1 MNNKIVVSVFLAG
14 IFICD
19 AFAIPNV
26 ADRKQLCESKPL
38 DFVWV
43 EKTLACVPINP
54 CKSSDE
60 TILYGYC
67 IPGTVTVESEK
78 NAELATQRYVEK
90 VLNTQISN
98 IKNITSNDDNYLI
111 YLGVRTVDN
120 SYYVFPFYK
129 PFGIPQADNLLA
141 AACWAYG
148 KKYVEQ
154 EPQENEYWC
163 RVQNETECT
172 DIADFA
178 SLLLGEMISGET
190 ENIGATLCRM
200 KRTTT
205 NQKEKK

>member
-1 MNNKIVVSVFLAG
+1 M
-14 IFICD
+14 
-19 AFAIPNV
+19 
-26 ADRKQLCESKPL
+26 
-38 DFVWV
+38 
-43 EKTLACVPINP
+43 
-54 CKSSDE
+54 
-60 TILYGYC
+60 
-67 IPGTVTVESEK
+67 
-78 NAELATQRYVEK
+78 
-90 VLNTQISN
+90 
-98 IKNITSNDDNYLI
+98 
-111 YLGVRTVDN
+111 RTVDN